1 MSSIVLEPI
10 KPANL
15 ILDVSKMILKTFF
28 FQVWLPVRLTSTDVR
43 VVSVC
48 LRLSDVMAMLTAAT
62 ALMRWIAQ
70 DRHAA
75 HLSCD
80 AHTATCA
87 CKKSGS
93 AMARMTAKMG
103 QTRR

>member
-1 MSSIVLEPI
+1 MF
-10 KPANL
+10 
-15 ILDVSKMILKTFF
+15 LKWLNF
-28 FQVWLPVRLTSTDVR
+28 FQVWWPVRLTSTAVR

-48 LRLSDVMAMLTAAT
+48 LRLSDVMALLTAAT

-70 DRHAA
+70 DHRAA

-93 AMARMTAKMG
+93 AMARTTAKMG